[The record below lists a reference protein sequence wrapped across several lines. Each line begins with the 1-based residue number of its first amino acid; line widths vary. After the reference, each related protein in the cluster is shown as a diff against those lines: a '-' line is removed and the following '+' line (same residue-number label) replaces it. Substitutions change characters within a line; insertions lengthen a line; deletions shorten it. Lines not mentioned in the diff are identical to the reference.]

1 MAKEVFKN
9 KATVFAYAE
18 AVRSGKKNACKTL
31 KQAVDRF
38 FADLE
43 NPKYSFE
50 PKDAEFVIG
59 LIEMTFVHEKGET
72 IDGAPLRGKPFLLTD
87 YHKFIIYNLLA
98 FKIKGTKIRRFKE
111 AFIFIPRK
119 NIKTTFAAA
128 LVWALSVL
136 ERRSGATAYITA
148 AAMQQSMQSF
158 GFIRY
163 NLRAMGEERNFRILD
178 NNQEH
183 SISGEIGA
191 DGSIYIRALAANP
204 DAHDSLNCNIAI
216 ADELHAYKSP
226 KQYSIIKD
234 AMKAYTNKLM
244 IGIST
249 AGDSVNSYCYR
260 RLKYC
265 EKVLDGTVEAEELFI
280 FVCKADEDEHGNV
293 DFLNPAVHEAANPGY
308 GISIRPDD
316 ILADAYLAQNDP
328 QTKKEFFNKSLN
340 VYTSAMK
347 AYFDIG
353 EFIASDAKYN
363 WSPEEAAKLPVKWFG
378 GADLS
383 KLHDLTATALV
394 GLYGETLI
402 VLPHCFFPIVKAKE
416 KAEEDSIPL
425 FGWQDDGWLSM
436 SNHPT
441 VNHAEPVAWFKQ
453 KRADGFKIK
462 EVGHDRKFCRE
473 YFMLMK
479 KSKFK
484 IVDQPQYYYK
494 KSEGFRFIEQKAKN
508 GQLYYFHAE
517 PFEYCVANVKAIEK
531 TDEMVMYEKVGE
543 HDRIDVFDAAV
554 FATIRLLENMSK
566 ENKSENWF

>member
-1 MAKEVFKN
+1 MIEEKN
-9 KATVFAYAE
+9 RAAVFAYAE
-18 AVRSGKKNACKTL
+18 AIRSGEKVACKEL
-31 KQAVDRF
+31 RQAVNRF
-38 FADLE
+38 FNDLE
-43 NPKYSFE
+43 NPDYTFE
-50 PKDAEFVIG
+50 PRDAEFVIG
-59 LIEMTFVHEKGET
+59 IIELTFVHEKGET
-72 IDGAPLRGKPFLLTD
+72 LDGVPLRGKPFLLTN

-98 FKIKGTKIRRFKE
+98 FKIKGTKIRRYKE

-119 NIKTTFAAA
+119 NVKTTFAAA

-163 NLRAMGEERNFRILD
+163 NLRQMGEEANFRILD

-183 SISGEIGA
+183 SISGEVGA

-204 DAHDSLNCNIAI
+204 DAQDSLNCNIAI
-216 ADELHAYKSP
+216 ADELHAYKTP
-226 KQYSIIKD
+226 KQYTIIKD

-244 IGIST
+244 IGITT

-265 EKVLDGTVEAEELFI
+265 QKVLDGTVKAEELFI
-280 FVCKADEDEHGNV
+280 FICKADESPNGDV
-293 DFLNPAVHEAANPGY
+293 DYTSPVVHEMANPGY
-308 GISIRPDD
+308 GITIRPAD
-316 ILADAYLAQNDP
+316 IMADAVQAQNDP
-328 QTKKEFFNKSLN
+328 QTRKEFFNKSLN
-340 VYTSAMK
+340 IYTSAMK

-353 EFIASDAKYN
+353 EFIASDSRHK
-363 WSPEEAAKLPVKWFG
+363 WTPSEAARLPVKWFG

-402 VLPHCFFPIVKAKE
+402 ILPHCWFPIVKAKE
-416 KAEEDSIPL
+416 KAEQDSIPL
-425 FGWQDDGWLSM
+425 FGWEADGWLTM
-436 SNHPT
+436 SNAPT
-441 VNHAEPVAWFKQ
+441 VNHAEPVMWFED
-453 KRADGFKIK
+453 KRREGFKIS

-479 KSKFK
+479 KKRFK
-484 IVDQPQYYYK
+484 IVDQPQLYYK

-508 GQLYYFHAE
+508 GQLYYFGAE
-517 PFEYCVANVKAIEK
+517 PFEYCVANVRAIEK
-531 TDEMVMYEKVGE
+531 TDDMVMYEKVGDN
-543 HDRIDVFDAAV
+543 DRIDVFDAAV
-554 FATIRLLENMSK
+554 FATVRMLENMSK
-566 ENKSENWF
+566 ENKTANWF

>member
-1 MAKEVFKN
+1 MIEEKN
-9 KATVFAYAE
+9 RAAVFAYAE
-18 AVRSGKKNACKTL
+18 AIRSGEKIACKEL
-31 KQAVDRF
+31 KQTVDRF

-43 NPKYSFE
+43 NPAYSFE
-50 PKDAEFVIG
+50 PQDAEFVIAI
-59 LIEMTFVHEKGET
+59 IELTFVHEKGEAL
-72 IDGAPLRGKPFLLTD
+72 DGTPLRGKPFLLTD

-98 FKIKGTKIRRFKE
+98 FKIKGTKVRRYKE

-119 NIKTTFAAA
+119 NVKTTFAAA

-163 NLRAMGEERNFRILD
+163 NLRQMGEEQNFRVLD

-204 DAHDSLNCNIAI
+204 DAQDSLNCNIAI
-216 ADELHAYKSP
+216 ADELHAYKTP
-226 KQYSIIKD
+226 KQYTIIKD

-244 IGIST
+244 IGITT

-265 EKVLDGTVEAEELFI
+265 QKVLDGTVKAEELFI
-280 FVCKADEDEHGNV
+280 FICKADEDENGNV
-293 DFLNPAVHEAANPGY
+293 DYLNAATQEMANPGY
-308 GISIRPDD
+308 GITIRPAD
-316 ILADAYLAQNDP
+316 IMADAVQAQNDP
-328 QTKKEFFNKSLN
+328 QTRKEFFNKSLN
-340 VYTSAMK
+340 IYTSAIK

-353 EFIASDAKYN
+353 EFIASNSRHN
-363 WSPEEAAKLPVKWFG
+363 WTVGEVARLPIKWYG

-402 VLPHCFFPIVKAKE
+402 ILPHCWFPIIKAKE
-416 KAEEDSIPL
+416 KAEQDSIPL
-425 FGWQDDGWLSM
+425 FGWESDGWLTM

-441 VNHAEPVAWFKQ
+441 VNHAEPVSWFEG
-453 KRADGFKIK
+453 KRQEGFKIS

-479 KSKFK
+479 KKHFK
-484 IVDQPQYYYK
+484 IIDQPQYYYK

-508 GQLYYFHAE
+508 GQLYYFGAE

-531 TDEMVMYEKVGE
+531 TDDMVMYEKVGE

-554 FATIRLLENMSK
+554 FATIRMLENMSK
-566 ENKSENWF
+566 ENKTANWF